1 VAIRAVKRS
10 AGYRMLRPDLL
21 SIHPTDLWSEEEP
34 RLTFVAFGLRP
45 GGARRGPGIAVFAVS
60 DASGTLV
67 SARLVE
73 LGDDGMVAAVHTLHT
88 SPPQPPTSV
97 ALRPTLSTANR

>member
-1 VAIRAVKRS
+1 
-10 AGYRMLRPDLL
+10 MLRPDLL

-60 DASGTLV
+60 DASGMLV

-73 LGDDGMVAAVHTLHT
+73 LGDDGMVAAVHTLL
-88 SPPQPPTSV
+88 SEFQMPQPS
-97 ALRPTLSTANR
+97 RTAAFETTVYESSGTHS